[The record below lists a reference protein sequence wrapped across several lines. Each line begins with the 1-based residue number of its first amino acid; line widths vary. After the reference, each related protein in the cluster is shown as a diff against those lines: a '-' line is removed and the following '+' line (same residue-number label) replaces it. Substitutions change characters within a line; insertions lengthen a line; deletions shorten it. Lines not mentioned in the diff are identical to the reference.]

1 MSQSVFNCRA
11 PAFAAALLVPAVI
24 TFAAGPANAAGP
36 VGAKSADAVM
46 LNPQPLPP
54 RYRLRLRNPWGWR
67 ALNPQPLPPNPCRC
81 LRLRV
86 R

>member
-1 MSQSVFNCRA
+1 MSKRFLKAGS
-11 PAFAAALLVPAVI
+11 PALLATLLVPAALA
-24 TFAAGPANAAGP
+24 FAAEPANAAGP
-36 VGAKSADAVM
+36 AGFKSADAVM

-54 RYRLRLRNPWGWR
+54 RYRLRLRNPWVWR

-81 LRLRV
+81 PRLRV